1 MPEGHRP
8 AGHDPDEARPP
19 RSARLDRV
27 RAPAP
32 GLARR
37 RDTEG
42 KEALYSTGP
51 SATPTSQLLV
61 HCRRC
66 DVEAGMSVLGF
77 ARQLIPP
84 PVLINPLNRRL
95 YARCPTC
102 QRRSWLNVRHGQQLR
117 ALLDRRPTR

>member
-1 MPEGHRP
+1 MPEDHGP
-8 AGHDPDEARPP
+8 AGHDPSHQRPA

-27 RAPAP
+27 HAPDPAAP
-32 GLARR
+32 
-37 RDTEG
+37 RDRDAVG
-42 KEALYSTGP
+42 KEALYSTAP
-51 SATPTSQLLV
+51 SATRTSQLLV

-84 PVLINPLNRRL
+84 PLAFNPLNRRI

-102 QRRSWLNVRHGQQLR
+102 HRRSWISVRQGQQLR
-117 ALLDRRPTR
+117 ALLDRKPSR